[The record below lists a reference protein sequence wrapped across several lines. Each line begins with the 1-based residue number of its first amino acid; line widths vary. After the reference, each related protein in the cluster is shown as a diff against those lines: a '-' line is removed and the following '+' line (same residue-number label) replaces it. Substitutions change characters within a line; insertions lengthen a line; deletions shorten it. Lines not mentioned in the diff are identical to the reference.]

1 MSGSQEQPYREGVL
15 YWEENVTG
23 LLTESTLDK
32 TKIQRFFFF
41 FLMGICFVSSHQ
53 KVGIAL
59 LSVGTDA

>member
-1 MSGSQEQPYREGVL
+1 MFGSQEQPYREGVL

-32 TKIQRFFFF
+32 IKIQPFFF

-53 KVGIAL
+53 KLGVAL